1 MAGGQK
7 NQRYCQHD
15 GYAQALYQN
24 DFQFSLDEVEMCQQQ
39 DHLYQ
44 AQNDRK
50 WKAVVLHNRS
60 SSASQ
65 VVPFNSYGTH

>member
-7 NQRYCQHD
+7 NQKYCRYD
-15 GYAQALYQN
+15 GYAQALFQN
-24 DFQFSLDEVEMCQQQ
+24 DFQFFLDEAEMCQQQ

-50 WKAVVLHNRS
+50 
-60 SSASQ
+60 
-65 VVPFNSYGTH
+65 